1 MKPDRSA
8 HAVLVAICDAA
19 NRDGESAHPGVQA
32 MVDGS
37 GYRRSAVLAAVARLK
52 RLGYIEEVEPGGG
65 RARAAVYRIPGVTD
79 PAWRP
84 ETVQHV
90 DGFADRNRPASDE
103 KPSSQRAE
111 TVQIASAAPIT
122 ATDSNGLDNARAIDG
137 GGQVDVDEAVRQ
149 FEHFWTAYPKRDGKR
164 LGKAKS
170 LERWRRLSI
179 DDRRAARRG
188 ALNLASAVEAG
199 GRFGIKDPERFLRDR
214 CWEDWQE
221 PAELDRPAVRPVEP
235 RGFDAIREAARERG
249 IA

>member
-52 RLGYIEEVEPGGG
+52 QLGYVEEVEPGGG
-65 RARAAVYRIPGVTD
+65 RGKAAVYRIPGVTD

-84 ETVQHV
+84 ETVQPV
-90 DGFADRNRPASDE
+90 DGSVDRNGPASDT

-122 ATDSNGLDNARAIDG
+122 ATDSNGLGNARAGCDG
-137 GGQVDVDEAVRQ
+137 GEVDVDEAARQ
-149 FEHFWTAYPKRDGKR
+149 FEHFWAAYPKRDGKR
-164 LGKAKS
+164 IGKQKS

-179 DDRRAARRG
+179 DERRAARRG
-188 ALNLASAVEAG
+188 AVNLAQAVEAG
-199 GRFGIKDPERFLRDR
+199 GRFGVKDPERWLRDR

-221 PAELDRPAVRPVEP
+221 PAELDRAASRAVEP